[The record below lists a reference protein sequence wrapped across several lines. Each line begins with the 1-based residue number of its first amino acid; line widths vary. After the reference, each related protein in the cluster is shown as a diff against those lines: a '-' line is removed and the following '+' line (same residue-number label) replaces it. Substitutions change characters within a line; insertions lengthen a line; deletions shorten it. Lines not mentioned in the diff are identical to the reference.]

1 MKKHFFCLLLSLM
14 LLLGCAIKDGVAR
27 DGWKTGMINVEPGQK
42 EYRLFALDSA
52 SGKPLI
58 RALTTRG

>member
-14 LLLGCAIKDGVAR
+14 LLLGCAIKDGVAQ
-27 DGWKTGMINVEPGQK
+27 DVWKTGMVNVDQGQK
-42 EYRLFALDSA
+42 EYRLFALDGV

-58 RALTTRG
+58 KTLTTGG